1 MSKQNQNKQA
11 QLPVEV
17 QRAVDKISKSLYR
30 YGFNVLSVTHDPI
43 PAHPDRTYIVFR
55 HKDCSESYME
65 ELQTLALWVGQPQLT
80 YTEIKAI
87 IEKRLDYD
95 PDVRALALTQLGQR
109 INLSFKEA
117 LELLIDVDMPMDEST
132 FIKIWKKNKYVK
144 NALKNR
150 S

>member
-1 MSKQNQNKQA
+1 MSKQNKP
-11 QLPVEV
+11 QLPVDV
-17 QRAVDKISKSLYR
+17 QRAVDKISKNLYR

-43 PAHPDRTYIVFR
+43 PAQPGRTYIVFR

-65 ELQTLALWVGQPQLT
+65 ELQTLALWVCQPQLT

-117 LELLIDVDMPMDEST
+117 LELLIDVDMPMDEMT
-132 FIKIWKKNKYVK
+132 FIKIWKKNKFVK
-144 NALKNR
+144 AAMKNR